1 MRRSL
6 CVAVLCLFVASN
18 SSAADQQKRDLIRE
32 SPLEKIVRMVK
43 KTITSLGDGLTTPR
57 P

>member
-1 MRRSL
+1 MRRTL
-6 CVAVLCLFVASN
+6 CVAVLCLFVALN
-18 SSAADQQKRDLIRE
+18 VSAADQQKRELVRE

-43 KTITSLGDGLTTPR
+43 KTITSLGDLPISPR